1 MTSQTLKF
9 KDLPTTQKSLYLEN
23 KTFFL
28 QTKKSF
34 DILNGYNIKKK
45 TVFFVQAI
53 FIKSPSVL
61 IGYSYLIRFIWP
73 GKEILY
79 MYVWTLIC

>member
-9 KDLPTTQKSLYLEN
+9 EDLPTTQKSLYLEN

-28 QTKKSF
+28 QTKNHL
-34 DILNGYNIKKK
+34 IYLTAITLKK

-79 MYVWTLIC
+79 MYAWTLIC